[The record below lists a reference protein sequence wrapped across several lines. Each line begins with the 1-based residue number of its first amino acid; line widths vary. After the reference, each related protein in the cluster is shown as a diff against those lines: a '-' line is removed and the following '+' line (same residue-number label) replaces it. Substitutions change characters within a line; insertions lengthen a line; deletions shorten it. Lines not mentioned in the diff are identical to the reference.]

1 MNKQIEIVS
10 KALNT
15 VNVDY
20 GQEKAFSEIIQELQ
34 DLKIDKYELKNHK
47 KKAYENLLNVVKERE
62 KLHSQ
67 LDKIRERATPKKV
80 VYDETND
87 MDICCNC
94 GGNVYHHQHTNNCGD
109 CGQALDWG
117 DEE

>member
-1 MNKQIEIVS
+1 MNKYEEAWKNVS
-10 KALNT
+10 MMVGK
-15 VNVDY
+15 
-20 GQEKAFSEIIQELQ
+20 SMS
-34 DLKIDKYELKNHK
+34 DLKEL
-47 KKAYENLLNVVKERE
+47 V
-62 KLHSQ
+62 
-67 LDKIRERATPKKV
+67 ERATPKKV

>member
-1 MNKQIEIVS
+1 MNK
-10 KALNT
+10 
-15 VNVDY
+15 Y
-20 GQEKAFSEIIQELQ
+20 EKAIQLCIDRAFGSKHWDLMREL
-34 DLKIDKYELKNHK
+34 
-47 KKAYENLLNVVKERE
+47 V
-62 KLHSQ
+62 
-67 LDKIRERATPKKV
+67 ERATPKKV